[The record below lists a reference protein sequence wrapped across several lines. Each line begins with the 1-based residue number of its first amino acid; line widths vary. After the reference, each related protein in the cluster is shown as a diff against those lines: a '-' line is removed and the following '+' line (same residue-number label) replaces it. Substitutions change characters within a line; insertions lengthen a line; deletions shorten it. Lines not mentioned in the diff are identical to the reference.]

1 MKGRKQI
8 KREARQLFRLCHVN
22 GSVDEGRVTAV
33 VRQALQSHPRGVYA
47 VLSEF
52 LRLVRLDQSR
62 HTAGIESATD
72 LPADLRASVA
82 ANLERVYGRK
92 LSSSFSLDPTLIGG
106 MRIKVGSDVYD
117 GSIKAKLSELEKR
130 F

>member
-22 GSVDEGRVTAV
+22 GSVDKERVSAV

-52 LRLVRLDQSR
+52 LRLVRLDQSK
-62 HTAGIESATD
+62 HTSGIESATY

-82 ANLERVYGRK
+82 VNLERVYGPG
-92 LSSSFSLDPTLIGG
+92 LISSFSLNPELIGG

>member
-1 MKGRKQI
+1 MKGKKQI

-52 LRLVRLDQSR
+52 LRLVRLDQSK
-62 HTAGIESATD
+62 HTADIESVTD

-82 ANLERVYGRK
+82 DNLERVYGPG
-92 LSSSFSLDPTLIGG
+92 LNSSFSLNPTLIGG

>member
-22 GSVDEGRVTAV
+22 GSVEESRVREV
-33 VRQALQSHPRGVYA
+33 VRQALQSKHRGVYA
-47 VLSEF
+47 ILSEF
-52 LRLVRLDQSR
+52 LRLVRLDRSR
-62 HTAGIESATD
+62 HTAGIESATA
-72 LPADLRASVA
+72 LPADLQASVTA
-82 ANLERVYGRK
+82 SLERVYGSG
-92 LSSSFSLDPTLIGG
+92 LNSSFSLNPDLIGG

-117 GSIKAKLSELEKR
+117 GSIKAKLSELERR

>member
-1 MKGRKQI
+1 MKGKKQI

-22 GSVDEGRVTAV
+22 GSVDEERVSAV

-52 LRLVRLDQSR
+52 LRLVRLDRSR
-62 HTAGIESATD
+62 HTADIESATD

-82 ANLERVYGRK
+82 ANLESVYGPG
-92 LSSSFSLDPTLIGG
+92 LSSSFSLNPTLIGG

>member
-1 MKGRKQI
+1 MKGKKQI
-8 KREARQLFRLCHVN
+8 KLEARQLFRLCHVN
-22 GSVDEGRVTAV
+22 GSVDEDRVSAV

-52 LRLVRLDQSR
+52 LRLVRLDRSR
-62 HTAGIESATD
+62 HSAGIESATD
-72 LPADLRASVA
+72 LPADLRASVV
-82 ANLERVYGRK
+82 ANLERMYGAG

>member
-8 KREARQLFRLCHVN
+8 KREARQLFRLCRVN
-22 GSVDEGRVTAV
+22 GSVDEERVRGV
-33 VRQALQSHPRGVYA
+33 VRQALQSHPRGVHA

-52 LRLVRLDQSR
+52 LRLVRLDQSQ

-82 ANLERVYGRK
+82 ANLERVYGPG
-92 LSSSFSLDPTLIGG
+92 LISSFSLNPELIGG

>member
-1 MKGRKQI
+1 MKGKKQI

-22 GSVDEGRVTAV
+22 GSVDEERVSAV
-33 VRQALQSHPRGVYA
+33 VSQALQSHPRGVYA

-72 LPADLRASVA
+72 LPPDLRSSIV
-82 ANLERVYGRK
+82 ANLEHVYGPG
-92 LSSSFSLDPTLIGG
+92 LSSSFSLNPTLIGG

>member
-1 MKGRKQI
+1 MKGSKQI
-8 KREARQLFRLCHVN
+8 KREARQLFRLCLVD
-22 GSVDEGRVTAV
+22 GSLEEGRVREV
-33 VRQALQSHPRGVYA
+33 VRQALQSKRRGVYA

-52 LRLVRLDQSR
+52 LRLIRLDRAQ
-62 HTAGIESATD
+62 HTAGIESASD

-82 ANLERVYGRK
+82 ANLERVYGQG
-92 LSSSFSLDPTLIGG
+92 LSSSFSINPTLIGG

-117 GSIKAKLSELEKR
+117 GSIKAKLSALEKR

>member
-8 KREARQLFRLCHVN
+8 KREARQLFRLCHIN
-22 GSVDEGRVTAV
+22 GSVEESRVREV
-33 VRQALQSHPRGVYA
+33 VRQALQSKHRGVHA
-47 VLSEF
+47 ILSEF
-52 LRLVRLDQSR
+52 IRLVRLDRSR
-62 HTAGIESATD
+62 HTAGIESATA
-72 LPADLRASVA
+72 LPADLQASVTA
-82 ANLERVYGRK
+82 SLERVYGPG
-92 LSSSFSLDPTLIGG
+92 LNSSFSLNPDLIGG